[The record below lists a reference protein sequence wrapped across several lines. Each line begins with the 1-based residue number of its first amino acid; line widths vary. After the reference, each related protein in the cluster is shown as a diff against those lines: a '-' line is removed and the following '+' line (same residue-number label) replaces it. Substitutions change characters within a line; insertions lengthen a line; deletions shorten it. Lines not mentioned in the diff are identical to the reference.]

1 MSRTAPAT
9 RIVADVAERT
19 LLTYFEAFLGL
30 LLAGATTDIVDL
42 SVLQAAAVAALPAG
56 LTVIKGAIGSRLG
69 QPGTA
74 AWLPKP
80 PTDTIRP

>member
-1 MSRTAPAT
+1 MSRTAPAP
-9 RIVADVAERT
+9 RIVADIAERT
-19 LLTYFEAFLGL
+19 VLTYLEAFLGL

-56 LTVIKGAIGSRLG
+56 LAVIKGAIGSRLG
-69 QPGTA
+69 QVGTA

-80 PTDTIRP
+80 PVDTIRP